1 MRTGVPLRLRQ
12 EYKAEVNVKQS
23 TSVEKSERHLKHE
36 VGKKKRTFD
45 TQVSILEVSLI
56 LLQLYTLYTTDK
68 VKK

>member
-36 VGKKKRTFD
+36 VGKKKSTFD
-45 TQVSILEVSLI
+45 TQVSILEVSMI
-56 LLQLYTLYTTDK
+56 
-68 VKK
+68 V